1 MSWSPEWWQP
11 ALMMFFLLHNFINRI
26 DPLTKRMHTHAQ
38 PTFHENDKMTTA
50 AVYISTLVSVI
61 TKQIEGSVSNKA
73 RAAVSLTN
81 VLLPTAS
88 VREMKLG
95 HIKET
100 LHWWLLSV
108 HAKVHVHVWMP
119 AEDKRFSSN
128 QLSDSCTKIHNFQTL
143 VIS

>member
-1 MSWSPEWWQP
+1 
-11 ALMMFFLLHNFINRI
+11 
-26 DPLTKRMHTHAQ
+26 MHTHAQ

-88 VREMKLG
+88 VREMK
-95 HIKET
+95 
-100 LHWWLLSV
+100 
-108 HAKVHVHVWMP
+108 
-119 AEDKRFSSN
+119 
-128 QLSDSCTKIHNFQTL
+128 FQTL
-143 VIS
+143 VISKKKPRNFHRISLEIYIIMMI